1 MTGNPHQVMFIMS
14 NGIIGWSSKKQLYI
28 FLSLTK
34 AEYMATFQKKQQGK
48 RYDFHH
54 YLKLLINN
62 K

>member
-34 AEYMATFQKKQQGK
+34 AEYMATFQGKKKTQRQA
-48 RYDFHH
+48 
-54 YLKLLINN
+54 I
-62 K
+62 